1 MGEEREKNADL
12 RPEELDSDAEAP
24 RDLDVTDKEGDA
36 VKGGRLSRG
45 GGDDDDLS
53 DLEIQR

>member
-1 MGEEREKNADL
+1 MGDEREKTEL
-12 RPEELDSDAEAP
+12 RPEEVDSDAEKL
-24 RDLDVTDKEGDA
+24 RDLDVTEKEGDA
-36 VKGGRLSRG
+36 VKGGLARR